1 MERAP
6 NYLQHVADD
15 NSETV
20 LLRSDGEP
28 FPVSLHLQSANV
40 TQVHRCEE
48 TGIRVL

>member
-1 MERAP
+1 MERDP